1 MTKEK
6 DELNENIEYHK
17 EKAAAQEAEYWKL
30 KKSVARRERDL
41 LDIKIKIAKAEL
53 MPDLKAQRHIDS
65 GKPKPKAHDIVIVET
80 KDQRQ
85 AESLCNL
92 FDAIN
97 IAIGENEQFDIKIN
111 QVGSLVSLSILSGL
125 PDFKVAK

>member
-1 MTKEK
+1 MSKEEFRGVVGMYNRITAK
-6 DELNENIEYHK
+6 
-17 EKAAAQEAEYWKL
+17 QEAMYWTTKQKKALIELEIAEAKKTKL
-30 KKSVARRERDL
+30 MA
-41 LDIKIKIAKAEL
+41 
-53 MPDLKAQRHIDS
+53 DLKAQRHIDS